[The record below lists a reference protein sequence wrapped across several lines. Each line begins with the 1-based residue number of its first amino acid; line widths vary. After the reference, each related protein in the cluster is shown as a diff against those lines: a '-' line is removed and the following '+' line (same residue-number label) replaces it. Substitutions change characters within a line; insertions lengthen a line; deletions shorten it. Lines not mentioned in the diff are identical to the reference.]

1 MSFFA
6 NWCRFPSSASIRF
19 LSVVHLLW
27 AIGNKL
33 VSLFIVSNRLVR
45 SQRSFQPSLVKL
57 VLLTIIVCYV
67 FNPSTTEGLMKLE
80 RPIVWQAEHSLSTH
94 PVAGGLMKLLCLFS
108 SLPLRCLSTHPVAGG
123 LMKLKYFDRRTFRE
137 ATFNPPCCGRVDET
151 CDRLCQFWR
160 LWIFQ
165 PTLLREGW
173 WNRARWNP
181 CLQKLR
187 NTLLSADFKFF
198 ISALSL
204 KKTLTK

>member
-1 MSFFA
+1 MRVPASDVRSHIICRDLQINVVFCTIMSFFA

-33 VSLFIVSNRLVR
+33 VSLLIVSNRLVR

-94 PVAGGLMKLLCLFS
+94 PVAGGLMKPR
-108 SLPLRCLSTHPVAGG
+108 PLKPLSTQAE
-123 LMKLKYFDRRTFRE
+123 KYIT
-137 ATFNPPCCGRVDET
+137 V
-151 CDRLCQFWR
+151 
-160 LWIFQ
+160 
-165 PTLLREGW
+165 GW
-173 WNRARWNP
+173 
-181 CLQKLR
+181 
-187 NTLLSADFKFF
+187 F
-198 ISALSL
+198 
-204 KKTLTK
+204 